1 MSRRLAPE
9 NFVAEKLAWHQRIA
23 SDPKISLPAKAVAG
37 FILHDLNPCEGGAW
51 RGQESMAASL
61 GVSPRQLRRLLEEL
75 QTADYLD
82 VEVRRGR
89 GRTNICRATVP
100 DDAAETPQN
109 RSPMTDQTREKRS
122 QATAQTPEKRTSATQ
137 KPVTGDRQYLYDPI
151 KKIRAAEDRRP
162 DGGAA
167 TLARLIPFA
176 QTDIR
181 QAVVQIAGEGAAV
194 SYLDHARWEP
204 DERRILCTSPTAFA
218 RLKDLVG
225 RPLAARGVSI
235 GLQPRRPQRLAA

>member
-1 MSRRLAPE
+1 MSRRLDPE

-23 SDPKISLPAKAVAG
+23 SNPKISLQAKAVAG

-51 RGQESMAASL
+51 RGQESMATSL

-75 QTADYLD
+75 QTADYLE

-89 GRTNICRATVP
+89 GRTNICRATLP
-100 DDAAETPQN
+100 DEAAEASQN
-109 RSPMTDQTREKRS
+109 RSSATDQTRAKRS
-122 QATAQTPEKRTSATQ
+122 QATAQAPKNRTSATR

-151 KKIRAAEDRRP
+151 KRFRDVESRRP
-162 DGGAA
+162 DGGAG
-167 TLARLIPFA
+167 TPARLIPFA
-176 QTDIR
+176 QNEIR

-204 DERRILCTSPTAFA
+204 DERRILCTSQTAFA

-225 RPLAARGVSI
+225 RPLAAKGVSI
-235 GLQPRRPQRLAA
+235 ALQPCGPRQLAA